1 MPEIDNS
8 WTQADTENFLK
19 NHQLS
24 SCPPTSLMDK
34 SYQVSTNSLSN
45 QVSRRESMDK
55 QHRDMVG
62 GATDMYQTT
71 NPACRVGYVPEQY
84 SVSSHAPESVGNS
97 TTNLNQ
103 ANNTLESMQKDL
115 KAGKDS
121 SSTTGG
127 GKTLRRKKSHRRKRH
142 KSIIRKSRKQKRRK
156 TQHHRRKHSKKHR
169 AQRKKHS
176 RKH

>member
-8 WTQADTENFLK
+8 WTQADTKTFK
-19 NHQLS
+19 KSSVS
-24 SCPPTSLMDK
+24 SCQPTSLMDK

-84 SVSSHAPESVGNS
+84 SVSSHAPESVVI
-97 TTNLNQ
+97 LQ
-103 ANNTLESMQKDL
+103 L
-115 KAGKDS
+115 
-121 SSTTGG
+121 
-127 GKTLRRKKSHRRKRH
+127 
-142 KSIIRKSRKQKRRK
+142 I
-156 TQHHRRKHSKKHR
+156 
-169 AQRKKHS
+169 
-176 RKH
+176 